1 MAGPFAVPAPPDV
14 GPIGS
19 LIGPPP
25 FIPSFSELQPGPMDS
40 IASLSALPSTL
51 STMSSSAP
59 SLVVV
64 LMSPTT
70 NSATHGGPTL
80 ATSAASTSLV
90 STPNLTFPVASP
102 QPTTKLLT
110 VTVAATTANET
121 ITREVNVTATAAN
134 ISYVTLPLSSA
145 AAAATSVEDS
155 STPLPSATDIGD
167 PLYKAASTLK
177 ADRITLFVFFSII
190 MLTAV
195 S

>member
-1 MAGPFAVPAPPDV
+1 
-14 GPIGS
+14 
-19 LIGPPP
+19 
-25 FIPSFSELQPGPMDS
+25 
-40 IASLSALPSTL
+40 
-51 STMSSSAP
+51 
-59 SLVVV
+59 
-64 LMSPTT
+64 
-70 NSATHGGPTL
+70 
-80 ATSAASTSLV
+80 
-90 STPNLTFPVASP
+90 VASP

-121 ITREVNVTATAAN
+121 ITREVNVTATATS

-155 STPLPSATDIGD
+155 STPLPSATDISD